1 LRTVWSSDEN
11 LSTGKRLYSTLDPVG
26 EAEGTLLEESRLS
39 LDWKTKDFS
48 HFRRLYYCSN
58 LANLDLSAMSIDSY
72 PETPIEQ
79 VTVLEY
85 PIFCAR
91 VFVRVA
97 QRIRLFEV
105 GHIGGQININLATR
119 KWQRNQRARWLY
131 Q

>member
-1 LRTVWSSDEN
+1 LKTVWPFDEN

-72 PETPIEQ
+72 PDADRTSISSSLHSAPRIADAMPACQ
-79 VTVLEY
+79 YVPLES
-85 PIFCAR
+85 FMTGKSRMNC
-91 VFVRVA
+91 
-97 QRIRLFEV
+97 
-105 GHIGGQININLATR
+105 GQTFNSE
-119 KWQRNQRARWLY
+119 K
-131 Q
+131 